1 MKAIVYRD
9 FGAPDV
15 VHVEDI
21 DKPTPADNE
30 VLVAVRA
37 AAVNM
42 FDWYMVR
49 GKPAFFRL
57 VLGSGKKPLGVDLA
71 GKVEAVGRSVT
82 RFKPG
87 DHVFGTARGKSI
99 RAKRGSFAEYVS
111 TSEQTLAVKPRNVS
125 FEQAAAVPVAGLTA
139 LQALRD
145 HGRVQRGHKVL
156 INGASGGVGT
166 FAIQIAKAFG
176 ADVTGVCSTRNVDIV
191 RGIGADHVID
201 YTRENFTAGVTR
213 YDVILDIVGNH
224 PWSAVRRVLT
234 DSGRYVIVGG
244 PPARAIPLML
254 LAPFTRGKLVL
265 FIARAKPDDLGLM
278 RELIERGEVTPVVD
292 RSYKLE
298 EASAALRYV
307 AAGHTRGKVIIVIN
321 DAEETV

>member
-1 MKAIVYRD
+1 
-9 FGAPDV
+9 
-15 VHVEDI
+15 
-21 DKPTPADNE
+21 
-30 VLVAVRA
+30 
-37 AAVNM
+37 
-42 FDWYMVR
+42 MVR
-49 GKPAFFRL
+49 R
-57 VLGSGKKPLGVDLA
+57 
-71 GKVEAVGRSVT
+71 
-82 RFKPG
+82 
-87 DHVFGTARGKSI
+87 
-99 RAKRGSFAEYVS
+99 
-111 TSEQTLAVKPRNVS
+111 
-125 FEQAAAVPVAGLTA
+125 
-139 LQALRD
+139 
-145 HGRVQRGHKVL
+145 
-156 INGASGGVGT
+156 
-166 FAIQIAKAFG
+166 
-176 ADVTGVCSTRNVDIV
+176 
-191 RGIGADHVID
+191 IGAGHVID
-201 YTRENFTAGVTR
+201 YTRENFTTGATR

-265 FIARAKPDDLGLM
+265 FIARAKPDDLGVM

>member
-1 MKAIVYRD
+1 VYRD
-9 FGAPDV
+9 FGSPDV
-15 VHVEDI
+15 LRTEDI
-21 DKPTPADNE
+21 GTPTPGDKE
-30 VLVAVRA
+30 VLIAVRA

-71 GKVEAVGRSVT
+71 GVVEAIGRSVT

-87 DHVFGTARGKSI
+87 DQVFGTARGKGI
-99 RAKRGSFAEYVS
+99 RAKAGSFAEYVP
-111 TSEQTLAVKPRNVS
+111 TPEQTLAIKPRNVT

-145 HGRVQRGHKVL
+145 HGRVLRGQKVL

-166 FAIQIAKAFG
+166 FAVQIAKAFG
-176 ADVTGVCSTRNVDIV
+176 ADVTGVCSTRNVDMV
-191 RGIGADHVID
+191 RRIGADHVID
-201 YTRENFTAGVTR
+201 YTRENFTAGATH
-213 YDVILDIVGNH
+213 YEVILDIVGNH

-234 DSGRYVIVGG
+234 DSGKCVIVGG

-254 LAPFTRGKLVL
+254 LAPFTRGKL
-265 FIARAKPDDLGLM
+265 
-278 RELIERGEVTPVVD
+278 
-292 RSYKLE
+292 
-298 EASAALRYV
+298 
-307 AAGHTRGKVIIVIN
+307 
-321 DAEETV
+321 